1 VCHGKLGGG
10 LGADRRRTGGCVET
24 AKSLATLQQISLF
37 QEAFGFFFFLFF
49 FVIGINTMRSHSQ
62 RLLSNCVFIQLV
74 DSKYEA
80 IIKTEGSAK
89 CNARCGLH
97 IETVGT
103 ACVQLMFI
111 VFY

>member
-1 VCHGKLGGG
+1 
-10 LGADRRRTGGCVET
+10 
-24 AKSLATLQQISLF
+24 
-37 QEAFGFFFFLFF
+37 
-49 FVIGINTMRSHSQ
+49 MRSHSQ